1 MYKTKKEEIDFFLCH
16 PYSKSHEYM
25 KLQAYKEII
34 VGWCLIIIGSCL
46 CFISLYNL
54 YNLIGF

>member
-1 MYKTKKEEIDFFLCH
+1 MYEIKKEDIDFFLCH

-34 VGWCLIIIGSCL
+34 SGYVLIIIGSCL

-54 YNLIGF
+54 YN